1 MTHIGHSEKVFNMKR
16 LLLILILTFSFQS
29 WTQADDI
36 RDFEIEGMSVGD
48 NLFEHSVIINKTKK
62 QISNAKLS
70 FYPKSKRLAMWNI
83 KSNNFK
89 KYESVQFSIK
99 PDNFKIYRIS
109 GMIYDLDKNECV
121 SIQKSIIK
129 SLEKDNPTAIKDIE
143 DFDNLDYIDKSGE
156 SIANGIYLDF
166 PSGDTFSVECYLYGK
181 IYKEKN
187 NQKDHIKVS
196 IETKES
202 REFIQNEAYK

>member
-1 MTHIGHSEKVFNMKR
+1 MKR
-16 LLLILILTFSFQS
+16 LLLILIFAISFQ
-29 WTQADDI
+29 TLTKADDI

-70 FYPKSKRLAMWNI
+70 FYPKSKRFAMWNI
-83 KSNNFK
+83 ESNNFK

-143 DFDNLDYIDKSGE
+143 DFDNLDYLDKSGE

-187 NQKDHIKVS
+187 NQKDHIRVS